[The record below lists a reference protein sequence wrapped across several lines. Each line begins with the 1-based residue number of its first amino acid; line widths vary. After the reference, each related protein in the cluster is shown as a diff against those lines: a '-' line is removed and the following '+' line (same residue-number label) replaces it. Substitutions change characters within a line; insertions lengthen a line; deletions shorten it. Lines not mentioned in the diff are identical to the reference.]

1 MLSMDA
7 FTGIA
12 TALGGLKTATD
23 LATGMRKAL
32 AAHEL
37 KLEEVPGKIMEL
49 QGFIMDSRTALGDAE
64 DELRA
69 KNKQIHQLEMDN
81 AELRMQ
87 LTKKAQGHVHH
98 NAAWKIRP
106 DGTDEGPYCPNC
118 WEKSGHFIQ
127 PYPGAVHADVSF
139 FFCSDHGDKN
149 FSFQVPN
156 ELCGKTYVQK
166 PARPA
171 PKPSSPWS

>member
-1 MLSMDA
+1 MDA
-7 FTGIA
+7 FTAIT

-49 QGFIMDSRTALGDAE
+49 QGFIMDSRTALGNAE

-69 KNKQIHQLEMDN
+69 KKQIHQLETDN
-81 AELRMQ
+81 AELRGQ
-87 LTKKAQGHVHH
+87 LAKKAQGRKHD
-98 NAAWKIRP
+98 NAAWKVLE
-106 DGTDEGPYCPNC
+106 DGTEEGPYCPNC

-127 PYPGAVHADVSF
+127 GAEGAINDGYQAFFCGEHGKPGAFVF
-139 FFCSDHGDKN
+139 R
-149 FSFQVPN
+149 VPAN
-156 ELCGKTYVQK
+156 LCANLLPKK
-166 PARPA
+166 PARSRP
-171 PKPSSPWS
+171 PQPGSPWS